1 MRAREGNDTMGD
13 ENTVQTASD
22 EAGNAARPRVLVT
35 GANGLIG
42 GFVMDA
48 WRAPGSRF
56 APVGLARQPGPN
68 ADIVADITDL
78 GAVTA
83 ACDGID
89 AIVHLAA
96 SSAVGS
102 PWEAVLSSNLIGTY
116 NVFEAARRA
125 GVPKVVFASSNHAI
139 GTCELENA
147 PALYDLDDGRVF
159 DHTEELRPDSL
170 YGVSKVYGEAMG
182 RHYVD
187 QYGLN
192 VVCLRIGGARWPHDP
207 SHPDNLWADMSDR
220 SPETL
225 ALRRRM
231 RAVWLS
237 ERDCVQLIE
246 KSVLTEEPWVLVYGI
261 SNNPRQF
268 WDIEHAREV
277 LGYEPQDA
285 APTLIGD
292 EDKVT

>member
-1 MRAREGNDTMGD
+1 MSDDASSRKGAKRAP
-13 ENTVQTASD
+13 Q
-22 EAGNAARPRVLVT
+22 RVLVT

-42 GFVMDA
+42 GFLIRA
-48 WRAPGSRF
+48 WRMPGSSF
-56 APVGLARQPGPN
+56 APVGLARQAGPY
-68 ADIVADITDL
+68 ADVVADIRDL
-78 GAVTA
+78 EAMTA
-83 ACDGID
+83 ACEGID
-89 AIVHLAA
+89 AVVHMAA

-102 PWEAVLSSNLIGTY
+102 PWEAVLESNLIGAYTA
-116 NVFEAARRA
+116 FEAARRA

-139 GTCELENA
+139 GTYELEGA
-147 PALYDLDDGRVF
+147 PELYDLNDSRVY
-159 DHTEELRPDSL
+159 DHTAELRPDSL
-170 YGVSKVYGEAMG
+170 YGVSKVYGEALG

-187 QYGLN
+187 QHGLK

-246 KSVLTEEPWVLVYGI
+246 KAVLTDEPWVVCYGI
-261 SNNPRQF
+261 SNNPRRF
-268 WDIEHAREV
+268 WDIEHARLV

-285 APTLIGD
+285 APEVIGD
-292 EDKVT
+292 EGEGASR

>member
-1 MRAREGNDTMGD
+1 MSTNGTGEQGNDGT
-13 ENTVQTASD
+13 
-22 EAGNAARPRVLVT
+22 RPRVLVA

-42 GFVMDA
+42 GFLMRA

-56 APVGLARQPGPN
+56 EPVGLARSAGPY
-68 ADIVADITDL
+68 ADIVADIRDL
-78 GAVTA
+78 DALTA
-83 ACDGID
+83 AATGVD
-89 AIVHLAA
+89 AIVHMAA

-102 PWEAVLSSNLIGTY
+102 AWDAVLNSNLIGTY
-116 NVFEAARRA
+116 NAFEAARRA
-125 GVPKVVFASSNHAI
+125 GVPRVVFASSSHAI
-139 GTCELENA
+139 GTYELETA
-147 PALYDLDDGRVF
+147 PELYDLDDGRVF
-159 DHTEELRPDSL
+159 DHTVEVRPDSL
-170 YGVSKVYGEAMG
+170 YGVSKVYGEALG

-187 QYGLN
+187 QHGLR

-207 SHPDNLWADMSDR
+207 SHPDNLWADMRDR

-246 KSVLTEEPWVLVYGI
+246 KSLQTDAPWVVAYGI

-268 WDIEHAREV
+268 WDIAHARRV

-292 EDKVT
+292 EEERETARVAGSHRAE